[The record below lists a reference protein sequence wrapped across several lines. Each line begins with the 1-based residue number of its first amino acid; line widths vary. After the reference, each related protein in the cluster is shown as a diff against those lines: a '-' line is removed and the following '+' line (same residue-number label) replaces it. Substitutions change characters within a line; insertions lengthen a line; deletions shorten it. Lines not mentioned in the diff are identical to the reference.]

1 MDLVLAAVLGT
12 ALGFLVAVRRRPQV
26 VVPSDPVD
34 ESRAAGDELAQ
45 AVRDSLTSVQLGI
58 VVFDS
63 GGNVVYRNASAEFPA
78 FSRHAVA
85 VINGEIHDLIGAS
98 TGGDGS
104 ERLEREL
111 VLYGPPRAVLTMRV
125 LPRVGEESVGG
136 VIVIDDLT
144 SARRLDEVR
153 QSFVANV
160 SHELRTPVG
169 AIVVLAETLC
179 ATTDPVTVSRLSGRL
194 ATAAN
199 RLGHMIEDLLELS
212 RTEQVDTMDTESLGI
227 AEVIDEAVANLEES
241 ARSKQVKIRTTVEPE
256 TLSLVGDR
264 RQLRSAVQNL
274 LDNAIKYSDTGG
286 EVRVQAGLRGERVV
300 LSVADDGIGIPE
312 PDLDRIYERF
322 YRVDAARRRQT
333 GGTGLGLSIVRHVA
347 MNHNG
352 DISVRSAEGE
362 GSTFSIELPF
372 NELHRPS
379 EIAPAPVE
387 GETVG

>member
-1 MDLVLAAVLGT
+1 MELALAAVVG
-12 ALGFLVAVRRRPQV
+12 AVFGYVVAARRRPA
-26 VVPSDPVD
+26 VVPSDPVV
-34 ESRAAGDELAQ
+34 ERHGAGDELAQ

-63 GGNVVYRNASAEFPA
+63 NGHVVYRNASAEFPG

-85 VINGEIHDLIGAS
+85 VINGEVHDLIGAS
-98 TGGDGS
+98 IGGAGG

-125 LPRVGEESVGG
+125 LSSVDEKSVGG
-136 VIVIDDLT
+136 VIVIDDVT
-144 SARRLDEVR
+144 SARRLEEVR

-179 ATTDPVTVSRLSGRL
+179 ATTDPVAISRLSGRL

-199 RLGHMIEDLLELS
+199 RLGDMIEDLLELS
-212 RTEQVDTMDTESLGI
+212 RTEQGDTMDTELLRI
-227 AEVIDEAVANLEES
+227 AEVVEEAVANLEEP
-241 ARSKQVKIRTTVEPE
+241 ARGKNLKVFTTIEPGA
-256 TLSLVGDR
+256 LSFLGDR

-286 EVRVQAGLRGERVV
+286 DVRVQAEVRGEWIV
-300 LSVADDGIGIPE
+300 LSVSDDGIGIPE

-322 YRVDAARRRQT
+322 YRVDAARRRRT

-347 MNHNG
+347 INHDG
-352 DISVRSAEGE
+352 DVSVRSVEGE

-372 NELHRPS
+372 NALDQPS
-379 EIAPAPVE
+379 DLAAVPVE